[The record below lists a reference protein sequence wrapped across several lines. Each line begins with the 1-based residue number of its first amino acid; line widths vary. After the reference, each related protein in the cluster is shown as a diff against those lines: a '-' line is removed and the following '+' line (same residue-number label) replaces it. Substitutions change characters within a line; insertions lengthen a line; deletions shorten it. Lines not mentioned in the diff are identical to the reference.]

1 MDGHNF
7 YKTSLN
13 TTRTLLRLASAE
25 DYLALLRAQ
34 LDVGQLG
41 ANEFAMFIALFPLLR
56 EKEAAQFLGFSV
68 KALQAWRLRGSGP
81 PFVRFEGGIRY
92 RLGDL
97 IQARNRVLVN
107 STSA

>member
-1 MDGHNF
+1 MDGHLF
-7 YKTSLN
+7 DKTSLN

-25 DYLALLRAQ
+25 DYLSVLRTQ
-34 LDVGQLG
+34 LDVGKLG
-41 ANEFAMFIALFPLLR
+41 ANEFALFIALFPLLR

-68 KALQAWRLRGSGP
+68 KALQAWRLRGKGP
-81 PFVRFEGGIRY
+81 PFVRLEGGVRY

-97 IQARNRVLVN
+97 IHARDRMLVN